1 MTKQDLVVSLVK
13 TAKCSKKRAIDCL
26 NTIITNI
33 TKSLI
38 KGESVILTGFGTFKV
53 MKRAARIGR
62 NPKTGRFIKKSL
74 WTNKNMEQYCIRKT
88 GKPRGGEN
96 FVEY

>member
-62 NPKTGRFIKKSL
+62 NPKTGATIKIPARRVARFSA
-74 WTNKNMEQYCIRKT
+74 
-88 GKPRGGEN
+88 GKELKRS
-96 FVEY
+96 VK